1 MICRTR
7 DTRESS
13 LWALEERSSDCGRGS
28 GDASAI
34 VSAIRK
40 MKIFTSSLLLIY
52 LIQMYLSKS
61 LVALVTLVGFL
72 VSVNEHV

>member
-1 MICRTR
+1 M
-7 DTRESS
+7 
-13 LWALEERSSDCGRGS
+13 EENIYEL
-28 GDASAI
+28 DAE
-34 VSAIRK
+34 
-40 MKIFTSSLLLIY
+40 MNT